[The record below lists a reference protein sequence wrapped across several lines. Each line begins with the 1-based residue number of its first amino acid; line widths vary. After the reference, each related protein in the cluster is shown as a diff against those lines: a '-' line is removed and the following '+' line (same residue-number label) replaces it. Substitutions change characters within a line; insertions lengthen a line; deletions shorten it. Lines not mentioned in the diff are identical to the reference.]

1 MAQKMGNGGHGMEDY
16 NPETGRYISDG
27 EPNTYYDNPEEQA
40 NRLFGAPQNIFKLE
54 DLLEEEYRQRGGR
67 KTTRLIGMSDKERK
81 DFFNRLLEKDKE
93 VYGEDFIN
101 RANDGRKPTIYD
113 NSEEREAL
121 RKQWVRDEMAKQQ
134 SSRKIQ
140 HGRHAVL
147 MLGLP
152 GSGKSSLS
160 NPILE
165 SNGAYEIDSD
175 IFKTRYIPE
184 FKSDPTMSGK
194 TQKEASILAD
204 NMQRQA
210 LEDGA
215 NVLIGKVGGSP
226 SSIEKVVERL
236 KEYGYTIDVV
246 YNDLPAQEAER
257 RNDLRF
263 QGNLKKG
270 NGQARYVPRE
280 VVYRSDYGIVKT
292 INALARNKDIG
303 GMLIYSNDVPYGQ
316 QPKHLQ
322 TIGEPKE
329 VL

>member
-40 NRLFGAPQNIFKLE
+40 NRLFGGPQNIFKLE

-67 KTTRLIGMSDKERK
+67 KITRLIGMSNKERK

-121 RKQWVRDEMAKQQ
+121 RKQWVDDEIAKQQ

-316 QPKHLQ
+316 KPKHLK
-322 TIGEPKE
+322 TIGKPKE

>member
-27 EPNTYYDNPEEQA
+27 EPNMYYDNPEEQA
-40 NRLFGAPQNIFKLE
+40 NNLFGERQHIFKLE

-67 KTTRLIGMSDKERK
+67 KITRLIGMSKEERK

-93 VYGEDFIN
+93 IYGEDFIN
-101 RANDGRKPTIYD
+101 RANDNREPTIYD

-121 RKQWVRDEMAKQQ
+121 RKQWVDDEIEKQQ
-134 SSRKIQ
+134 SLRKIQ

-165 SNGAYEIDSD
+165 NNGAYEIDSD

-184 FKSDPTMSGK
+184 FKADPTMSGK
-194 TQKEASILAD
+194 TQKEAGILAD

-226 SSIEKVVERL
+226 QSIQKVINRL

-263 QGNLKKG
+263 QGNIKKG

-303 GMLIYSNDVPYGQ
+303 GMLIYSNDVPYGTK
-316 QPKHLQ
+316 PKHLK
-322 TIGEPKE
+322 TIGKPKE

>member
-67 KTTRLIGMSDKERK
+67 KITRLIGMSNKERK

-236 KEYGYTIDVV
+236 KEYGYTIDGG

-280 VVYRSDYGIVKT
+280 VVYRSD
-292 INALARNKDIG
+292 
-303 GMLIYSNDVPYGQ
+303 
-316 QPKHLQ
+316 
-322 TIGEPKE
+322 
-329 VL
+329 